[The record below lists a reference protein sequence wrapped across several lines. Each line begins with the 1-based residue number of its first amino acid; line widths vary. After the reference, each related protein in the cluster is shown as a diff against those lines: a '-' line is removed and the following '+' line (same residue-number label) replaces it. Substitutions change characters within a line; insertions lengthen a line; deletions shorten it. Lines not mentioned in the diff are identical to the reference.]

1 MVLYMCIVPDFQ
13 LQRKIKM
20 AYDKKNNKAMTG
32 KKAAPA
38 KNGSGLTAKQKKL
51 PPFIQKAILAKKK
64 GK

>member
-1 MVLYMCIVPDFQ
+1 
-13 LQRKIKM
+13 M

-51 PPFIQKAILAKKK
+51 PSFIQKAILAKKK